1 MSQRVTEVPPYD
13 TEMYQGIS
21 MDTRWKGWFLGL
33 DKAVNGNQGAPAT
46 VSGASPYTLQNTT
59 SCDQLVMV
67 AGGTV
72 SSVEYSRD
80 GSTFITTGSVTGQFV
95 VFPGDYL
102 RVTYSVAPTITVVS
116 K

>member
-1 MSQRVTEVPPYD
+1 MSQRVTEVPPWG
-13 TEMYQGIS
+13 TEMYRGSIMVSQ
-21 MDTRWKGWFLGL
+21 WKGYMLAL
-33 DKAVNGNQGAPAT
+33 DKAVNGLQNPAAT

-72 SSVEYSRD
+72 SSVVYSRD
-80 GSTFITTGSVTGQFV
+80 GSTFNNTGSVAGQFV

-102 RVTYSVAPTITVVS
+102 KITYSVAPTITVVS